1 MNKTSKEKLKAF
13 ALKNK
18 LPILLLLF
26 SALAAALLLFGSS
39 EDTGKSSDNG
49 AELKKSVESDIRE
62 MAEKISGS
70 RAYVT
75 VSIDCL
81 YTDEYAQND
90 NGGLLQLNGKPVLI
104 KSELPHLRGVT
115 VVCKNGDDTNIRS
128 QITQAVC
135 CAYGI
140 NSNRVYVC
148 SYFNK

>member
-1 MNKTSKEKLKAF
+1 MNKSSKEKLKAF

-18 LPILLLLF
+18 LPILLLFL
-26 SALAAALLLFGSS
+26 SAIAAALLLFGSG
-39 EDTGKSSDNG
+39 EDTDKSTGSG
-49 AELKKSVESDIRE
+49 AELKNSAESDIRE
-62 MAEKISGS
+62 IAEKISGS

-75 VSIDCL
+75 VSVDCL
-81 YTDEYAQND
+81 YIDEYAQNES
-90 NGGLLQLNGKPVLI
+90 GGLLQLNGKPVLV

-140 NSNRVYVC
+140 SSNRVYVC
-148 SYFNK
+148 SYFDK